1 MQSNKN
7 TVLNQQ
13 EIKDIN
19 FSQYKYYEIQQHT
32 RNNWQYATCK
42 INRLFN
48 HNVIKLERANPGA
61 SIKDRIAL
69 AMIRCRRKKGYKKKV
84 EPSLKLLQEIRNW
97 TSNGSGSKGYTLIL
111 VMPESMSIERRRLMS
126 LYGAEFVL
134 TPAKRNERCFR
145 KAKEL
150 VSEILILGLRYN
162 LKILPILK
170 FIKNN
175 RIRNYKSISR
185 RFRLY
190 DYWRRELEVIL
201 RVVLLKQHYPNLS
214 ICSRT

>member
-48 HNVIKLERANPGA
+48 HNVDKLERANPGA

-69 AMIRCRRKKGYKKKV
+69 AMIRCRRKRATKK
-84 EPSLKLLQEIRNW
+84 RWN
-97 TSNGSGSKGYTLIL
+97 
-111 VMPESMSIERRRLMS
+111 
-126 LYGAEFVL
+126 
-134 TPAKRNERCFR
+134 
-145 KAKEL
+145 
-150 VSEILILGLRYN
+150 
-162 LKILPILK
+162 
-170 FIKNN
+170 
-175 RIRNYKSISR
+175 
-185 RFRLY
+185 
-190 DYWRRELEVIL
+190 
-201 RVVLLKQHYPNLS
+201 HH
-214 ICSRT
+214 